1 MEDLRVH
8 IVAFKISISFASM
21 SFLFSVRKK
30 LAQLALSSP

>member
-8 IVAFKISISFASM
+8 IAAFKISISFASM